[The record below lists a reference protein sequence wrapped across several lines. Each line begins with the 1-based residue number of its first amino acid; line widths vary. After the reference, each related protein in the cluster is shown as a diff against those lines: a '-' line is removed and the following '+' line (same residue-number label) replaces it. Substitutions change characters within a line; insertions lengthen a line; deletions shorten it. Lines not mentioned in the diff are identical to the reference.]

1 MQELIVLAKDLL
13 YLLLIAFLGAL
24 LIWGISHLIMATIKT
39 LFCDVQ
45 LKSYLIW
52 KKNFKK

>member
-1 MQELIVLAKDLL
+1 MNELILLAEDLL
-13 YLLLIAFLGAL
+13 YLLLIVLLSSL

-45 LKSYLIW
+45 LKSYLVW
-52 KKNFKK
+52 KKNLKK